1 MKHKLLVAM
10 MTLAVIAMGS
20 LGCGSNDKQSASN
33 EKKSSV
39 NWPTKPVQIIVP
51 FSAGGDTD
59 YNARMMAK
67 YLEKKLGKPFTVTNV
82 VGGGGSIADNRVK
95 NAKPDG
101 NTILVN
107 HVTLNLS
114 TASKV
119 IDFSYKDF
127 QMGGVFAQQA
137 SDVVLVRGDSPW
149 NSIQDMIA
157 DTKKNPNKYKVAAN
171 TGTSSH
177 YVAIAL
183 QNAGAQ
189 LNVVD
194 SGGSADRIV
203 ALLGGHV
210 DVIPAAYPGVRD
222 YIKTGK
228 FKVLATC
235 ADKRLKALPNVP
247 TLKESGVDCVYFY
260 NYTFFFPKGTDP
272 KIADKLAATV
282 KDIVDNDKTYAQ
294 EIDKAYMQK
303 PFCMNIEDSE
313 KFWQTSYDAIMKFA
327 DKLQGKVQKQK

>member
-1 MKHKLLVAM
+1 MRHKVLATM
-10 MTLAVIAMGS
+10 MALAVVAMGS
-20 LGCGSNDKQSASN
+20 LGCGGNNAKQAASN
-33 EKKSSV
+33 KKDV
-39 NWPTKPVQIIVP
+39 NWPTKPVQVIVP

-59 YNARMMAK
+59 YNGRIMAK

-101 NTILVN
+101 YTVLVN

-119 IDFSYKDF
+119 IDFSYKDY
-127 QMGGVFAQQA
+127 QMGGVFAQQNT
-137 SDVVLVRGDSPW
+137 DVVLVRGDSPW
-149 NSIQDMIA
+149 KSIKDLIE
-157 DTKKNPNKYKVAAN
+157 DSKKNPNKYKIAAN

-194 SGGSADRIV
+194 SGGSSDRIV

-210 DVIPAAYPGVRD
+210 DVIPASYPGVRD

-228 FKVLATC
+228 FKVLAAC
-235 ADKRLKALPNVP
+235 ADKRIASLPDVP
-247 TLKESGVDCVYFY
+247 TLKESGVDCVYTY

-272 KIADKLAATV
+272 KIAEKLSAAV
-282 KDIVDNDKTYAQ
+282 KDIVENNKDYAA

-303 PFCMNIEDSE
+303 PFCMNIADSE
-313 KFWQTSYDAIMKFA
+313 KFWQESYDSIMKFA